1 MYERGK
7 MSQVDTLVEQLGK
20 LTVLEAG
27 DLAKKLEKAWN
38 LNYEQIL
45 QGAKPK
51 VVEEVVEDTLLKV
64 ILTSYGESK
73 IAVIKEV
80 RKIKDMGLLE
90 AKNFV
95 EGAPQELKGDIE
107 KEEAEEIKAL
117 IEAVGGKV
125 EIKWTNT

>member
-1 MYERGK
+1 MN
-7 MSQVDTLVEQLGK
+7 QIDTLVEQLGK

-27 DLAKKLEKAWN
+27 DLAKKLEKVWN

-45 QGAKPK
+45 QSTKPQ
-51 VVEEVVEDTLLKV
+51 VVEEKEETLSKV
-64 ILTSYGESK
+64 ILTGFEAGGK
-73 IAVIKEV
+73 IGVIKEV

-95 EGAPQELKGDIE
+95 EDAPQELKGDIE
-107 KEEAEEIKAL
+107 KEEAEKIKAL

-125 EIKWTNT
+125 EIKWKNK

>member
-1 MYERGK
+1 

-27 DLAKKLEKAWN
+27 ELAKKLEKAWN

>member
-45 QGAKPK
+45 QGAKPQA
-51 VVEEVVEDTLLKV
+51 VEEKEETLSKV
-64 ILTSYGESK
+64 ILTGFEAGGK
-73 IAVIKEV
+73 IGVIKEI
-80 RKIKDMGLLE
+80 RKIKDMGLME

-95 EGAPQELKGDIE
+95 EGAPQEIKGDIE
-107 KEEAEEIKAL
+107 KEEAEKIKAE
-117 IEAVGGKV
+117 IETAGGTV
-125 EIKWTNT
+125 EIK

>member
-45 QGAKPK
+45 QGAKPQ

-64 ILTSYGESK
+64 ILTGYGENK
-73 IAVIKEV
+73 IAVIKEI
-80 RKIKDMGLLE
+80 RKIKDMGLME

-95 EGAPQELKGDIE
+95 EGAPQEIKGDIE
-107 KEEAEEIKAL
+107 KEEAEKIKAE
-117 IEAVGGKV
+117 IETVGGTV
-125 EIKWTNT
+125 EIK

>member
-1 MYERGK
+1 

-45 QGAKPK
+45 QGAKPQA
-51 VVEEVVEDTLLKV
+51 VEEKEETLSKV
-64 ILTSYGESK
+64 ILTGFEAGGK
-73 IAVIKEV
+73 IAVIKEI

-95 EGAPQELKGDIE
+95 EGAPQEIKGDIE
-107 KEEAEEIKAL
+107 KEEAEKIKAE
-117 IEAVGGKV
+117 IETVGGTV
-125 EIKWTNT
+125 EIK

>member
-45 QGAKPK
+45 QGAKPQA
-51 VVEEVVEDTLLKV
+51 VEEKEETLSKV
-64 ILTSYGESK
+64 ILTGFEAGGK
-73 IAVIKEV
+73 IGVIKEI
-80 RKIKDMGLLE
+80 RKIKDMGLME

-95 EGAPQELKGDIE
+95 EGAPQEIKGDIE
-107 KEEAEEIKAL
+107 KEEAEKIKAE
-117 IEAVGGKV
+117 IETVGGTV
-125 EIKWTNT
+125 EIK

>member
-45 QGAKPK
+45 QGAKPQA
-51 VVEEVVEDTLLKV
+51 VEEKEETLSKV
-64 ILTSYGESK
+64 ILTGFEAGGK
-73 IAVIKEV
+73 IAVIKEI

-95 EGAPQELKGDIE
+95 EGAPQEIKGDIE
-107 KEEAEEIKAL
+107 KEEAEKIKAE
-117 IEAVGGKV
+117 IETVGGTV
-125 EIKWTNT
+125 EIK

>member
-1 MYERGK
+1 

-45 QGAKPK
+45 QGAKPQ
-51 VVEEVVEDTLLKV
+51 VVEEVKEDTLLKA
-64 ILTSYGESK
+64 ILTGYGENK
-73 IAVIKEV
+73 IAVIKEI
-80 RKIKDMGLLE
+80 RKIKDMGLME

-95 EGAPQELKGDIE
+95 EGAPQEIKGDIE
-107 KEEAEEIKAL
+107 KEEAEKIKAE
-117 IEAVGGKV
+117 IETAGGTV
-125 EIKWTNT
+125 EIK

>member
-1 MYERGK
+1 

-45 QGAKPK
+45 QGAKPQA
-51 VVEEVVEDTLLKV
+51 VEEKEETLSKV
-64 ILTSYGESK
+64 ILTGFEAGGK
-73 IAVIKEV
+73 IGVIKEI
-80 RKIKDMGLLE
+80 RKIKDMGLME

-95 EGAPQELKGDIE
+95 EGAPQEIKGDIE
-107 KEEAEEIKAL
+107 KEEAEKIKAE
-117 IEAVGGKV
+117 IETAGGIV
-125 EIKWTNT
+125 EIK

>member
-1 MYERGK
+1 

-45 QGAKPK
+45 QGAKPQ
-51 VVEEVVEDTLLKV
+51 VVEEVKEDTLLKA
-64 ILTSYGESK
+64 ILTGYGENK
-73 IAVIKEV
+73 IAVIKEI
-80 RKIKDMGLLE
+80 RKIKDMGLME

-95 EGAPQELKGDIE
+95 EGAPQEIKGDIE
-107 KEEAEEIKAL
+107 KEEAEKIKAE
-117 IEAVGGKV
+117 IETAGGKV
-125 EIKWTNT
+125 EIKWKNK

>member
-45 QGAKPK
+45 QGAKPQ
-51 VVEEVVEDTLLKV
+51 VVGEVVEDTLLKV
-64 ILTSYGESK
+64 ILTGYGENK
-73 IAVIKEV
+73 IAVIKEI
-80 RKIKDMGLLE
+80 RKIKDMGLME

-95 EGAPQELKGDIE
+95 EGAPQEIKGDIE
-107 KEEAEEIKAL
+107 KEEAEKIKAE
-117 IEAVGGKV
+117 IETVGGTV
-125 EIKWTNT
+125 EIK